1 MANANRLE
9 RGQYYK
15 LSVGDGGSPEVFNMV
30 ACLTKKEL
38 NTDVNIIDGTSDCG
52 SDFEPG
58 FSKTSVSLS
67 GFVDY
72 AFLTNDNVSGPTLLT
87 LQQDATKFNFRIEP
101 VDDPIDGDQ
110 LLEGY
115 GFIANYKQ
123 TFDTDTMIG
132 FDCTLQVK
140 GNVTQTITGE

>member
-1 MANANRLE
+1 MATANRLE

-15 LSVGDGGSPEVFNMV
+15 LSAGDGGSPEEFVLIS
-30 ACLTKKEL
+30 CLTKKEL

-52 SDFEPG
+52 PDFEPG
-58 FSKTSVSLS
+58 FSKTSVALS

-72 AFLTNDNVSGPTLLT
+72 NTLTNGNDSGPTLFQ
-87 LQQDATKFNFRIEP
+87 LQQNATKFNFRIEP
-101 VDDPIDGDQ
+101 VDTPANGDQ

-123 TFDTDTMIG
+123 TFDTDQMIG